1 MLLTLKI
8 LDSGCQAGDW
18 QCEQDL
24 GKCYCLY
31 SESVSWNEA
40 KERCASLEPNGLA
53 TLASVR
59 SYRENDVISSFL
71 FLYLWIGG
79 TDKEAEGVWR

>member
-8 LDSGCQAGDW
+8 FDSGCQAGDW

-24 GKCYCLY
+24 GKCYCKY
-31 SESVSWNEA
+31 SERVSWNEA
-40 KERCASLEPNGLA
+40 KERCASIDPNGLA

-59 SYRENDVISSFL
+59 SQRENDVISSFRW
-71 FLYLWIGG
+71 YSWIGG
-79 TDKEAEGVWR
+79 TAKEAEGVWR